1 MGKLIVHGEKE
12 VGSLFNTMYKNYLK
26 RDQRPTIK
34 VLEENKK
41 GKLHNIGFG
50 NDFLNM
56 TPEAQATKEIDK
68 LLMKKFKHFRHQK
81 TLCKE

>member
-68 LLMKKFKHFRHQK
+68 LLTKKFKHFGHQK
-81 TLCKE
+81 TLCKK